1 MSKDNLHRKVKI
13 DYSVLRD
20 LLSIYLCSDGTNMV
34 IEYSSLYNS
43 WSTNVPHRI
52 IKKARNI
59 LENS

>member
-20 LLSIYLCSDGTNMV
+20 LLSIYPSSDETNMV
-34 IEYSSLYNS
+34 IEYSSLCDS
-43 WSTNVPHRI
+43 WTSSVPRRI

>member
-20 LLSIYLCSDGTNMV
+20 LLSIYPSSDETNMV
-34 IEYSSLYNS
+34 IEYSSLYDS
-43 WSTNVPHRI
+43 WTSSVPRRI